1 MEHFE
6 MFYSCAQKAN
16 ETEDGPVCTLEQS
29 LAEGADPAAAT
40 TAKKD
45 RKREKRRR
53 NSLNFLFELSNCAS
67 AE

>member
-1 MEHFE
+1 

-40 TAKKD
+40 TAKKTG
-45 RKREKRRR
+45 REKRGEEI
-53 NSLNFLFELSNCAS
+53 L
-67 AE
+67 